1 MYICCA
7 ICWAILCVR
16 ALASLVLLR
25 FGLVISTLCL
35 SRVLYASRD
44 VALSIVTS
52 CICRVFCYFFA
63 FLLPKDRFIPF
74 SSLFPFVPAYF
85 FFFCIFLPFFVCVQD
100 DLIVCSVCLFL
111 YVFPFLLLFILFM
124 YRIPF

>member
-1 MYICCA
+1 MYIYCA

-74 SSLFPFVPAYF
+74 SPLFPFVPAYF
-85 FFFCIFLPFFVCVQD
+85 PPFFVFSFPFVYVQD
-100 DLIVCSVCLFL
+100 NLNVCSVCLFL
-111 YVFPFLLLFILFM
+111 YVFSFLLLFMCRILF
-124 YRIPF
+124 